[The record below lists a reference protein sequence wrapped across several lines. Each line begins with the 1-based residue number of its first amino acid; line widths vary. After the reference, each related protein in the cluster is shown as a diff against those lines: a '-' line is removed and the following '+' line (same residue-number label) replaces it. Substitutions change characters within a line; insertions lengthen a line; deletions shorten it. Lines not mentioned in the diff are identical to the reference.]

1 MEDEM
6 RVFVEKLLSWH
17 KSRSRSFS
25 WRRETNAYS
34 ITVAAVLL
42 RRTRAEMVEPVY
54 EEIMR
59 RWPSPHQLAEASEE
73 ELQQLLKPIGL
84 FRGRARELKEIGRF
98 LAEGGDWAH
107 PPKGIGPYA
116 LSIIKCF
123 ALGQPALAVD
133 SNVRRVLSR
142 VFGSEEAT
150 ALLEKLVSGMGV
162 EEARRLNLSL
172 IDFGALVC
180 KPRLPRCKECPLRH
194 LCSWFEKNLGEL
206 YSSNHSSSSSSQ
218 NSSSPSSS
226 QNSSSPHSS
235 SSSSH
240 SSSHSSSSIIG

>member
-1 MEDEM
+1 MVGMEDKM
-6 RVFVEKLLSWH
+6 GVFVEKLLSWH
-17 KSRSRSFS
+17 KKRSRSFS
-25 WRRETNAYS
+25 WRKETNTYS
-34 ITVAAVLL
+34 IAVAAVLL
-42 RRTRAEMVEPVY
+42 RRTRAEMVEPIY

-84 FRGRARELKEIGRF
+84 FRGRARELREIGGF

-116 LSIIKCF
+116 LSIIRCF
-123 ALGQPALAVD
+123 ALGQPALAID

-180 KPRLPRCKECPLRH
+180 KPRLPRCGECPLRR
-194 LCSWFEKNLGEL
+194 LCSWFEKNLG
-206 YSSNHSSSSSSQ
+206 
-218 NSSSPSSS
+218 
-226 QNSSSPHSS
+226 
-235 SSSSH
+235 
-240 SSSHSSSSIIG
+240 